1 MRKLLTIILLLC
13 SVAAYPQT
21 EEEYNKILEYF
32 SMARISLEHLD
43 VNKTESFI
51 NSLPQPFPED
61 KYGEQCFFHYLKG
74 IIELVKYNNIY
85 EARKNFEKYL
95 EPYYKYGFNGG
106 MLGLKYVQE
115 MRTLADIFMA
125 HNDIMEAIMYATR
138 AIMIYNQSGWAI
150 DIDSTYIKE
159 LSYIT
164 GIMSQLYATMQSR
177 TEGAISNEWGA
188 NSQLYATFSQN
199 ILSANESLKSEE
211 LKILSETIG
220 PEKTYIAP
228 NYLDIDKDS
237 LPFTYDEVNRADKL
251 LNEINEYMQ
260 SFGEA
265 YGQSGNS
272 IDNQTAINT
281 IYNKALEASKLY
293 KRMLPYKYNE
303 FYTALVCLFE
313 ASASNGKLVETYALF
328 ESWEENHL
336 WPDAEAMNL
345 YSYRYFL
352 YDFISTL
359 ISIGNYEGALN
370 VCITYLWVC
379 EEMCDFSDQ
388 YLIQSYN
395 YYKLSNINNR
405 INYAILC
412 LTLNDLAYWH
422 NGNIAFN
429 SIYISE
435 QGNYQLAGL
444 ELPDYIKPASVSLAG
459 DNSFVQEQNEIVRL
473 YQLLAEHIEK
483 RDFKGMQKY
492 LEELSGKKALELSSF
507 DTQIHLKPFL
517 ALLQFINKDARYIET
532 SNEAHTSASQYIK
545 DAFLSLPAAERGKF
559 YDKYKF
565 VFDVNNLILWES
577 KSDEAA
583 EGLYNNALF
592 TKGLQL
598 RTSTLIQDAILS
610 SGDTAVINRYNEI
623 NHLYQIF
630 HTLDDSVRNSI
641 NLWKMELEL
650 LQKASFDKTFD
661 EKMQKKWTEVK
672 KSLKKDE
679 AAIEFMRITHWEN
692 FDDTAGV
699 LIDYCA
705 LLLRNNSKHP
715 EIIPLCSEDY
725 LQSLLTRKVFK
736 DAIHYNNIYSNNK
749 KRDCRGDELYN
760 ALWAPIEKHLQ
771 GVSTIYYS
779 TDGVLHSLALH
790 AMHDSAKVCLSD
802 RYAMNLLSST
812 GDIQEFKS
820 RKSRKPASAVVYGGA
835 QFSVENGDELVAA
848 TEKYNI
854 RQQGDELFAELQR
867 SDSEGSWPY
876 LPGTLAEAEYVKK
889 KMDSIRVPARLL
901 TGIEA
906 NEESF
911 KAMDRNAPQLLHVAT
926 HGFYISTQESDQI
939 SNFMDFLAS
948 AHNLDSVADAQSRND
963 AMLRSGLIFAG
974 GNRAWGNQE
983 AIDGV
988 EDGILTSS
996 EISSLNLSGIK
1007 LLLLAACQSGLGE
1020 ANDHEGVF
1028 GLQRAF
1034 KLAGV
1039 ETIIMTLW
1047 RVPDDTTAKLIQLFY
1062 DNWTAGMEKHAA
1074 FKKAQQ
1080 QIRAEN
1086 PNPYYWGAFVIL
1098 D

>member
-1 MRKLLTIILLLC
+1 MRKLLSIILLLC
-13 SVAAYPQT
+13 SAAICAQT
-21 EEEYNKILEYF
+21 NKDFQEIDNYF
-32 SMARISLEHLD
+32 KAIRTAPESIDIDKM
-43 VNKTESFI
+43 ESFT
-51 NSLPQPFPED
+51 NSLPQPFPKE
-61 KYGEQCFFHYLKG
+61 KYFEQCRLYYLRG
-74 IIELVKYNNIY
+74 IIELEKYNNIY

-95 EPYYKYGFNGG
+95 DLYYIYDAYDGVLGVAYTRDMR
-106 MLGLKYVQE
+106 MLAQLLESHGY
-115 MRTLADIFMA
+115 I
-125 HNDIMEAIMYATR
+125 IEAIMYAYR
-138 AIMIYNQSGWAI
+138 AIIVNATISWAR
-150 DIDSTYIKE
+150 DISSEYIKE
-159 LSYIT
+159 SSALLDIRYR
-164 GIMSQLYATMQSR
+164 LFCTMQSR
-177 TEGAISNEWGA
+177 TEDS
-188 NSQLYATFSQN
+188 
-199 ILSANESLKSEE
+199 
-211 LKILSETIG
+211 LSEGWAQKSKETLELLQNLSKATPMQIDDKIRKMILAVG
-220 PEKTYIAP
+220 PNKSYTAP
-228 NYLDIDKDS
+228 NYLEADKDS
-237 LPFTYDEVNRADKL
+237 LPFTYEEIERADKL
-251 LNEINEYMQ
+251 LNEIINYEN
-260 SFGEA
+260 
-265 YGQSGNS
+265 SGNYDLNLIRPKLS
-272 IDNQTAINT
+272 
-281 IYNKALEASKLY
+281 EAADLY
-293 KRMLPYKYNE
+293 RGMSPYRYNE
-303 FYTALVCLFE
+303 FFSVYAVLLTSYLSTAGGE
-313 ASASNGKLVETYALF
+313 AEAFLKVTEQGIIPY
-328 ESWEENHL
+328 
-336 WPDAEAMNL
+336 DYEAMNL
-345 YSYRYFL
+345 PSYRIFIGAISATVLLVGETDYYFNECQPVEQWIDEERL
-352 YDFISTL
+352 NFSSNYFNSLHTRSLYTAHPLHKPEELLSINDFAFWRGHYDFFNNNKIFDEKILEEAGLKFPDYLSTDHTPTSSNADNNTPADAQNVSNHLSKFHEYLLTRQFDKAESCISQ
-359 ISIGNYEGALN
+359 IIE
-370 VCITYLWVC
+370 ITDKYLFPDIL
-379 EEMCDFSDQ
+379 M
-388 YLIQSYN
+388 IQLQSLYAFIMYN
-395 YYKLSNINNR
+395 
-405 INYAILC
+405 
-412 LTLNDLAYWH
+412 
-422 NGNIAFN
+422 NGNERFLEATQNSNQSIADIIKKTFVT
-429 SIYISE
+429 
-435 QGNYQLAGL
+435 
-444 ELPDYIKPASVSLAG
+444 LP
-459 DNSFVQEQNEIVRL
+459 
-473 YQLLAEHIEK
+473 
-483 RDFKGMQKY
+483 
-492 LEELSGKKALELSSF
+492 SGTSTKIFS
-507 DTQIHLKPFL
+507 QY
-517 ALLQFINKDARYIET
+517 KDAITMNNNLLWLNR
-532 SNEAHTSASQYIK
+532 SSK
-545 DAFLSLPAAERGKF
+545 AAE
-559 YDKYKF
+559 Y
-565 VFDVNNLILWES
+565 
-577 KSDEAA
+577 
-583 EGLYNNALF
+583 LYNSALF
-592 TKGLQL
+592 SKGLQL

-623 NHLYQIF
+623 NHLYQTYY
-630 HTLDDSVRNSI
+630 TLDDSTLN
-641 NLWKMELEL
+641 NLDLWGMELAL
-650 LQKASFDKTFD
+650 LQKVPFDNTFD
-661 EKMQKKWTEVK
+661 EKMQKMWTEVK
-672 KSLKKDE
+672 KALKEDE
-679 AAIEFMRITHWEN
+679 VAIEFMRIPYWKNIEEWI
-692 FDDTAGV
+692 DDKKQTT
-699 LIDYCA
+699 DYCA

-854 RQQGDELFAELQR
+854 RQQGDGLFAELQR
-867 SDSEGSWPY
+867 SDNEGSWPY

-889 KMDSIRVPARLL
+889 KMDSIKVPARLL
-901 TGIEA
+901 TGVEA

-948 AHNLDSVADAQSRND
+948 AHNLDSVADAQSRSD

-974 GNRAWGNQE
+974 GNRAWSNRE

-996 EISSLNLSGIK
+996 EISSLNLSSTK
-1007 LLLLAACQSGLGE
+1007 LLVLAACQSGLGE

>member
-1 MRKLLTIILLLC
+1 MKNTLIAILLLC
-13 SVAAYPQT
+13 STAICAQT
-21 EEEYNKILEYF
+21 NKDFQEIDNYF
-32 SMARISLEHLD
+32 KAIRTAPESIDIDKM
-43 VNKTESFI
+43 ESFT
-51 NSLPQPFPED
+51 NSLPQPFPKE
-61 KYGEQCFFHYLKG
+61 KYFEQCRLYYLRG
-74 IIELVKYNNIY
+74 IIELEKYNNIY

-95 EPYYKYGFNGG
+95 ELYYIYDAYDGVLGVAYTRDMR
-106 MLGLKYVQE
+106 MLAQLLESHDY
-115 MRTLADIFMA
+115 I
-125 HNDIMEAIMYATR
+125 IEAIMYAYR
-138 AIMIYNQSGWAI
+138 AVIVNATISWAR
-150 DIDSTYIKE
+150 DISSEYIKE
-159 LSYIT
+159 LSALSEIRYR
-164 GIMSQLYATMQSR
+164 LFCAMQSR
-177 TEGAISNEWGA
+177 TEG
-188 NSQLYATFSQN
+188 SQSEGWAQKSKETLEFSQ
-199 ILSANESLKSEE
+199 K
-211 LKILSETIG
+211 LSEATPIPIDDENKKMILAVG
-220 PEKTYIAP
+220 PNKSYTAP
-228 NYLDIDKDS
+228 NYLEADKDS
-237 LPFTYDEVNRADKL
+237 LPFTYEEIERADKL
-251 LNEINEYMQ
+251 FNEISNYVNSGNYDLNLIRPKLSEAADLYRGM
-260 SFGEA
+260 SPYRYHEFFTVYAALLSGYLSTAGGEA
-265 YGQSGNS
+265 
-272 IDNQTAINT
+272 
-281 IYNKALEASKLY
+281 EAFLKVTEQGII
-293 KRMLPYKYNE
+293 PYDY
-303 FYTALVCLFE
+303 
-313 ASASNGKLVETYALF
+313 
-328 ESWEENHL
+328 
-336 WPDAEAMNL
+336 EAMNL
-345 YSYRYFL
+345 PSYRNFIGAISATVSIVGEADYYLNECQPVEQWIDEERLNFSSNYFNSL
-352 YDFISTL
+352 HTRSLYTAHPLHRAEELLAINDFAFWRGHYDFFNNCKIFDEKILEEAGLKFPDYLSTDHTPTSSNADNNTPADAQNMSNHLSKFPEYLLTRQFDKAESCISQ
-359 ISIGNYEGALN
+359 IIE
-370 VCITYLWVC
+370 IK
-379 EEMCDFSDQ
+379 DK
-388 YLIQSYN
+388 YLIPDIVMIQLQSIYAFIMYN
-395 YYKLSNINNR
+395 
-405 INYAILC
+405 
-412 LTLNDLAYWH
+412 
-422 NGNIAFN
+422 NGN
-429 SIYISE
+429 E
-435 QGNYQLAGL
+435 
-444 ELPDYIKPASVSLAG
+444 
-459 DNSFVQEQNEIVRL
+459 R
-473 YQLLAEHIEK
+473 
-483 RDFKGMQKY
+483 Y
-492 LEELSGKKALELSSF
+492 LEATQNSNQSIADIIKKTFVTLPSGTSTKIFS
-507 DTQIHLKPFL
+507 QY
-517 ALLQFINKDARYIET
+517 KDAITMNNNLLWLNR
-532 SNEAHTSASQYIK
+532 SSK
-545 DAFLSLPAAERGKF
+545 AAE
-559 YDKYKF
+559 Y
-565 VFDVNNLILWES
+565 
-577 KSDEAA
+577 
-583 EGLYNNALF
+583 LYNSALF

-623 NHLYQIF
+623 NHLYQIYY
-630 HTLDDSVRNSI
+630 TLDDSTLN
-641 NLWKMELEL
+641 NLDLWRMELNL
-650 LQKASFDKTFD
+650 LQKVPFDNTFD

-672 KSLKKDE
+672 KALKEDE
-679 AAIEFMRITHWEN
+679 AAIEFMRIPYWKNIEEYIDSKKQST
-692 FDDTAGV
+692 
-699 LIDYCA
+699 DYCA
-705 LLLRNNSKHP
+705 LLLRNNSNHP
-715 EIIPLCSEDY
+715 EIIPLCSEEY

-760 ALWAPIEKHLQ
+760 ALWVPIEKHLQ

-948 AHNLDSVADAQSRND
+948 AHNLDSVADAQSRSD

-974 GNRAWGNQE
+974 GNRAWSNRE

-996 EISSLNLSGIK
+996 EISSLNLSSTK
-1007 LLLLAACQSGLGE
+1007 LLVLAACQSGLGE